1 MHTLLPKDRIITQN
15 VNRNFKFLK
24 FEGSEMNISTTNI
37 AIKMVIDHDLIMK
50 DKTMKI
56 YGAVNARRFLVS
68 PKYSSK
74 AKVNNLK
81 SIC

>member
-1 MHTLLPKDRIITQN
+1 
-15 VNRNFKFLK
+15 
-24 FEGSEMNISTTNI
+24 MNISTTNI